1 MSHRVLSDSDREGY
15 VFERTLVA
23 GWGDMDWNSHMANTA
38 YFDKGADVRMMFFA
52 EHGFPMGEFA
62 RLKIGPVI
70 FKEEIEYFRE
80 IRLLDEVR
88 VTLSLAALSE
98 DGSRFRIRNEF
109 FRPDGKRAARLESS
123 GGWLDLAA
131 RKLVVPPAGLVAA
144 LRALPGTKDFES
156 LPSSVNP

>member
-1 MSHRVLSDSDREGY
+1 L
-15 VFERTLVA
+15 FEKTLMA

-38 YFDKGADVRMMFFA
+38 YFNKGADVRMMFFA

-70 FKEEIEYFRE
+70 LKEEIEYFRE

-88 VTLSLAALSE
+88 VTLSLAGVSD

-123 GGWLDLAA
+123 GGWLDLSS
-131 RKLVVPPAGLVAA
+131 RKLVVPPAGLLSA
-144 LRALPGTKDFES
+144 LQSLPQTEGYES
-156 LPSSVNP
+156 LPSSLRP

>member
-1 MSHRVLSDSDREGY
+1 
-15 VFERTLVA
+15 VFEKTLIA

-38 YFDKGADVRMMFFA
+38 YFNKGADVRMMYFA

-70 FKEEIEYFRE
+70 LKEEIEYFRE

-88 VTLSLAALSE
+88 VTLSLAGVSE

-123 GGWLDLAA
+123 GGWLDLTN
-131 RKLVVPPAGLVAA
+131 RKLVVPPAGLLSA
-144 LRALPGTKDFES
+144 LQSLPQTERVES
-156 LPSSVNP
+156 LPSSLRP